1 MALFNLSSLD
11 KVPHMDPVPAYV
23 WERHF
28 PARNVRRTFS
38 PLVKGERQ
46 SYVRCLLK
54 QGNVSTAQT
63 LPTSRALWILQRC
76 GHLQHQNAHFGD
88 CSHRTSKQAFT
99 SARTTLP
106 ISSTLVASSNSSPRS
121 ESIFLSLSST
131 CTSLQGHTQILE
143 RSRPSHLLLATSTTS
158 TLGQNHCTY
167 TTQHNSIGEVSPDFT
182 DSWHSFSVLL
192 GWWPNRLSAVC
203 LVAGMAPTKNDMG
216 WSLWQYWME
225 GSASVGKFMEEGDR
239 KCQRRARGK
248 RGDGDIGW
256 WQ

>member
-1 MALFNLSSLD
+1 MSSQTRKCLYSTDFANQQSTVDRPEMWPFTAPERPFWWLLTQNLQAGFYLSKNNSA
-11 KVPHMDPVPAYV
+11 HI
-23 WERHF
+23 
-28 PARNVRRTFS
+28 
-38 PLVKGERQ
+38 Q
-46 SYVRCLLK
+46 
-54 QGNVSTAQT
+54 
-63 LPTSRALWILQRC
+63 
-76 GHLQHQNAHFGD
+76 HFGG
-88 CSHRTSKQAFT
+88 
-99 SARTTLP
+99 
-106 ISSTLVASSNSSPRS
+106 SSNSSPRS
-121 ESIFLSLSST
+121 ESIFLSMSST

-239 KCQRRARGK
+239 KCQRTGQREEMGWGHRLMAVRAAQGITMWEMSSTSEESGETRHQL
-248 RGDGDIGW
+248 RFCTLSWI
-256 WQ
+256 

>member
-1 MALFNLSSLD
+1 
-11 KVPHMDPVPAYV
+11 MDPVPAYV

-63 LPTSRALWILQRC
+63 LPTSRALWIVQRC

-106 ISSTLVASSNSSPRS
+106 ISSTLVAVATVPPDQKASFCQCHQRVQVCRATHRYWSGAGLPISFWQLAPPPRLGRIT
-121 ESIFLSLSST
+121 ELT
-131 CTSLQGHTQILE
+131 PH
-143 RSRPSHLLLATSTTS
+143 STTPQVKS
-158 TLGQNHCTY
+158 VQTSQT
-167 TTQHNSIGEVSPDFT
+167 PDIAFLC
-182 DSWHSFSVLL
+182 F
-192 GWWPNRLSAVC
+192 
-203 LVAGMAPTKNDMG
+203 
-216 WSLWQYWME
+216 
-225 GSASVGKFMEEGDR
+225 
-239 KCQRRARGK
+239 
-248 RGDGDIGW
+248 
-256 WQ
+256 